1 MVRETGEKG
10 IFALNDELQQPK
22 YLRKLSIQDSNVR
35 RLSFYSKS
43 TKHEKPIPRTYSL
56 KSTFMAFNEEV
67 RLFRGKFS
75 PPTVCA
81 SFPMFC
87 IENSGE
93 GIKAISRSLV

>member
-1 MVRETGEKG
+1 
-10 IFALNDELQQPK
+10 
-22 YLRKLSIQDSNVR
+22 
-35 RLSFYSKS
+35 
-43 TKHEKPIPRTYSL
+43 
-56 KSTFMAFNEEV
+56 MAFNEET

-93 GIKAISRSLV
+93 RIKAISRSLVEKGTRTRVRFRFGCEGNGGVVNKRYSRARYPILRLLSFGIC